1 MSDNA
6 STPAAGM
13 PQAGMPQA
21 GMPCPRCRVDLMMT
35 ERQGVEIDYCPKCRG
50 VWLDRGELDKI
61 IERNAQYSTGT
72 PPEVPTSAPPGQS
85 PWAQPS
91 AAPPGAQPAAP
102 PPGWGQG
109 YDQGHGGHGGHGGGH
124 GGGQYGG
131 RGHNSFLGR
140 LFG

>member
-1 MSDNA
+1 MSDN
-6 STPAAGM
+6 TPNSATGL
-13 PQAGMPQA
+13 PQI

-61 IERNAQYSTGT
+61 IERNAQYTT
-72 PPEVPTSAPPGQS
+72 AAPPEGPAPAPMAQS
-85 PWAQPS
+85 PWAAAPGV
-91 AAPPGAQPAAP
+91 APPGAQPGVP

-109 YDQGHGGHGGHGGGH
+109 YDQGYGGHGGHGGHGGGH